1 VFGGLRHRLKHLV
14 VALVGLAVAAA
25 GSPAAGAP
33 VLTVTDVAGVAGL
46 GQTTSTYSAVFSDVN
61 GDGVRDVLLN
71 RHFQRPMQLFHGNAD
86 GTFTLA
92 ASFAQTDRHGCG
104 TADVNGD
111 GRVDIYCAEGAST
124 VAGSIVKSNDLLM
137 QQSDGAFVDGA
148 QAMGVDDPY
157 GRGRDVTFLNANGD
171 VYPDLFVGNVGGRTD
186 GKPSHNRLF
195 LNDGGA
201 GFHDSGDP
209 DITSTTGAH
218 CAIPRDV
225 NGDGWT
231 DLLVCSAGKTGG
243 PLHLYRN
250 DEGKGFTDVSASAGL
265 RGVALGAEILDL
277 NRDGR
282 LDILSVDPTG
292 VHIQLATAPAR
303 FGPPRALPGVQGG
316 VDLAVADVEGD
327 GDVDVYVVRGCAG
340 GHDLGDTLL
349 LNAGRG
355 SFTSMAIA
363 PAPGGCGDA
372 VVRMAYRSRPGF
384 LVLNG
389 HSKAEG
395 PIQLLTFSR

>member
-1 VFGGLRHRLKHLV
+1 
-14 VALVGLAVAAA
+14 
-25 GSPAAGAP
+25 
-33 VLTVTDVAGVAGL
+33 
-46 GQTTSTYSAVFSDVN
+46 
-61 GDGVRDVLLN
+61 
-71 RHFQRPMQLFHGNAD
+71 
-86 GTFTLA
+86 
-92 ASFAQTDRHGCG
+92 
-104 TADVNGD
+104 VNGD

-137 QQSDGAFVDGA
+137 QQSDGTFVDRA

-171 VYPDLFVGNVGGRTD
+171 AYPDLFVGNVGGRTD

-231 DLLVCSAGKTGG
+231 DLLVCSAGKKGG

-250 DEGKGFTDVSASAGL
+250 DAGKGFTDVSSPAGL
-265 RGVALGAEILDL
+265 RGVALDAEILDL

-292 VHIQLATAPAR
+292 VHIQFATAPPR
-303 FGPPRALPGVQGG
+303 FGPPRALPVSRAESTLPSPMPRATETSTSMWCAGAPWGTIWATRCFSTPG
-316 VDLAVADVEGD
+316 SGHSRRWRLRRRRAVAAMPSCGWPT
-327 GDVDVYVVRGCAG
+327 A
-340 GHDLGDTLL
+340 
-349 LNAGRG
+349 AGRA
-355 SFTSMAIA
+355 SWS
-363 PAPGGCGDA
+363 
-372 VVRMAYRSRPGF
+372 
-384 LVLNG
+384 
-389 HSKAEG
+389 
-395 PIQLLTFSR
+395 